1 MSTKY
6 LERITPTGTEASR
19 LTELPDLTEI
29 QKKSFEW
36 FLKEGLKEEL
46 LAFSPIKDYNGRLE
60 LHFLP
65 NYTFDNPKYTLE
77 EARLH
82 DSSYTK
88 QLRIMMRLINRDTGE
103 IKEQEVYVG
112 DIPMMTDRG
121 TFVVNGAERVIVS
134 QIVRSPG
141 IYFKREIAPTGKRL
155 YNATLIPNRG
165 AWL

>member
-1 MSTKY
+1 M
-6 LERITPTGTEASR
+6 
-19 LTELPDLTEI
+19 PDLTEI

-46 LAFSPIKDYNGRLE
+46 LAFSPIKDYTGRLE
-60 LHFLP
+60 FHFLP

-82 DSSYTK
+82 DASYTK

-121 TFVVNGAERVIVS
+121 TFVINGAERVIVS
-134 QIVRSPG
+134 QIVSSPG
-141 IYFKREIAPTGKRL
+141 IYL
-155 YNATLIPNRG
+155 
-165 AWL
+165 